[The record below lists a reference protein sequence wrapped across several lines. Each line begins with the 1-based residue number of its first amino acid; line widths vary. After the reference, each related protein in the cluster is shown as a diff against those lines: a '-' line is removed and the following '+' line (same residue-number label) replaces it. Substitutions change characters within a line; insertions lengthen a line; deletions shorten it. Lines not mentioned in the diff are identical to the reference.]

1 MCVCVCVCAL
11 CERVTVDKDK
21 EMVELNNQYS
31 LLGYF
36 SFFRHF
42 GTNISKTK
50 RSGRR
55 SGMDTIPTFLA
66 IKKKIG
72 GGYIINRINM
82 EKNSNKKSI
91 IRNKTKLLQV
101 TQIIGS
107 VTF

>member
-1 MCVCVCVCAL
+1 MCVCVL
-11 CERVTVDKDK
+11 GQIVTVDKDK
-21 EMVELNNQYS
+21 EMVELN
-31 LLGYF
+31 
-36 SFFRHF
+36 SFLN
-42 GTNISKTK
+42 TLEKNISQTK
-50 RSGRR
+50 RSGRG
-55 SGMDTIPTFLA
+55 SGMDKIPTFLA
-66 IKKKIG
+66 LKKKIG